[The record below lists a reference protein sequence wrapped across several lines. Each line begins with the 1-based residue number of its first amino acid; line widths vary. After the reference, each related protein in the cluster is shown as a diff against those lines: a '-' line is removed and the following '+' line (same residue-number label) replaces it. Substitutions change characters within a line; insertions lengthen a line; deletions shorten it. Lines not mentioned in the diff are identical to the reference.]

1 MTNIDHQR
9 RAARIARGERNVTD
23 LDRLFGDLRFA
34 KPGRSTVTEIGD
46 FAAHREERDK
56 GITMN
61 RAAEM
66 QTSARIWVRQLLRI
80 PPSFDEAGAAGLAN
94 LKIASDAQIKEALG
108 VPRETARSR
117 FIQGMNKL
125 RDEKEKDVT
134 DKERAAINYLGTSFI
149 WLYAFDDKQ
158 LIGELADVLIE
169 TGALAPKDRAAFA
182 DAAPFVALHALT
194 LLHRARLR
202 LPDGSTAPL
211 RLSVRPDT
219 NTLWIKVDIPV
230 EDIGKP
236 IGCRIPV
243 FETSL
248 DAASHCAPELLDDPA
263 MMEGPIE
270 IGSSGQLVAIA

>member
-9 RAARIARGERNVTD
+9 RAARIARGERHVTD
-23 LDRLFGDLRFA
+23 LDRLFGDLRSA
-34 KPGRSTVTEIGD
+34 RPGRSTVTEIGD

-80 PPSFDEAGAAGLAN
+80 PPSLDEARAAGLAN
-94 LKIASDAQIKEALG
+94 LRIASDAQIRQALG
-108 VPRETARSR
+108 VSRETARSR
-117 FIQGMNKL
+117 FIQGMKKL
-125 RDEKEKDVT
+125 AKKKKVS

-149 WLYAFDDKQ
+149 WRYAFDDKQ
-158 LIGELADVLIE
+158 LIEELADVLIE
-169 TGALAPKDRAAFA
+169 TGALAQEDRAAFA

-194 LLHRARLR
+194 LMHRAQLR
-202 LPDGSTAPL
+202 LPDGGTAPL
-211 RLSVRPDT
+211 RLSVSPEA
-219 NTLWIKVDIPV
+219 TLQIRAEIQV
-230 EDIGKP
+230 EDVGKP

-248 DAASHCAPELLDDPA
+248 KAASHCAPELLKDAA
-263 MMEGPIE
+263 MMAGPIE